1 MKRTVLFLLVR
12 WSAFR
17 GSQAGY
23 AAVLFGLM
31 IVPLV
36 GLIGAAVD
44 YSRANSVKAAM
55 QNALDATALT
65 LSKNPSL
72 PTMSGTQLQ
81 STADSYFRAL
91 FTRPEAKNVQ
101 VSAPV
106 YTAQSG
112 NYTLSV
118 SAAATLPTDFGHFLN
133 VKAFNLA
140 TTSTVAWGNMKLR
153 VALVLDNTGSM
164 TQNGK
169 MSALK
174 TASHQ
179 LLQQLQAAAQ
189 NPGDVQVSIIPFTT
203 DVNIGTGAANQFWI
217 DWSQWSAKGSIENG
231 LNCSSR
237 HSGCGATNHSSWNGC
252 VMDRTQSYDVQNS
265 SPLQNNIAS
274 YFPADQSAWCP
285 QQLMGLSH
293 DWTALGNKIDAM
305 VANGNTN
312 QTIGL
317 AWGWQSLSEGAPLNA
332 PALPANTQQFIIL
345 LTDGLNTQNRWT
357 YSASLIDARTQAVC
371 DNIKASNI
379 QIFTVLVM
387 SGDSSVLQN
396 CASSPAMYFALTNSG
411 EIITTFNR
419 IGTSISQLRL
429 AK

>member
-17 GSQAGY
+17 GSRAGDG
-23 AAVLFGLM
+23 AVRFGLM
-31 IVPLV
+31 VVPLM
-36 GLIGAAVD
+36 GLIGAAID

-91 FTRPEAKNVQ
+91 FTRAEANNVQ

-106 YTAQSG
+106 YTTQRG

-118 SAAATLPTDFGHFLN
+118 SASATLPTDFGHFLN
-133 VKAFNLA
+133 VKAFNL
-140 TTSTVAWGNMKLR
+140 TTASTVAWGNMKLR

-164 TQNGK
+164 AQNGK

-217 DWSQWSAKGSIENG
+217 DWSQWSAKGSTENG

-237 HSGCGATNHSSWNGC
+237 HTGCGNTTHSSWNG
-252 VMDRTQSYDVQNS
+252 
-265 SPLQNNIAS
+265 
-274 YFPADQSAWCP
+274 W
-285 QQLMGLSH
+285 
-293 DWTALGNKIDAM
+293 
-305 VANGNTN
+305 
-312 QTIGL
+312 
-317 AWGWQSLSEGAPLNA
+317 E
-332 PALPANTQQFIIL
+332 
-345 LTDGLNTQNRWT
+345 
-357 YSASLIDARTQAVC
+357 
-371 DNIKASNI
+371 
-379 QIFTVLVM
+379 
-387 SGDSSVLQN
+387 
-396 CASSPAMYFALTNSG
+396 
-411 EIITTFNR
+411 
-419 IGTSISQLRL
+419 
-429 AK
+429 